1 MCAILPQRC
10 TIVCIDL
17 QFCVQYFKKTLN
29 QCCSETIAHI
39 MLYCTIAIYC
49 GGRCCIV
56 WGVEVEQRAVSN
68 RRREQILAVKATYI
82 GQEKITIIIIVV
94 VDGVAAVVFVVAFVV
109 AFVVVVFVVVVTTKG
124 TNIASQGYIHW
135 QEKTIIIIIA

>member
-1 MCAILPQRC
+1 
-10 TIVCIDL
+10 
-17 QFCVQYFKKTLN
+17 
-29 QCCSETIAHI
+29 

-94 VDGVAAVVFVVAFVV
+94 VYVVAAVVFVV

-124 TNIASQGYIHW
+124 INIAWQGYIHW
-135 QEKTIIIIIA
+135 QEKNIFIIIP

>member
-1 MCAILPQRC
+1 MCAMLPQCC

-94 VDGVAAVVFVVAFVV
+94 VDVVAA
-109 AFVVVVFVVVVTTKG
+109 VVFVVVVTTKG
-124 TNIASQGYIHW
+124 TNIAWQGYVHW